1 MRFNLVATFI
11 LGISMLHL
19 DNAWSRDTTKCG
31 NEKSACE
38 EFARRDTGEPKVG
51 DIYKDVIDISDRI
64 HILLP
69 DGVWEVNNLSQY
81 MANSEWHAPWYNIT
95 LLNLRKDGPVRMV
108 YFNYFK
114 AGSSWRGWDTVC
126 DRPKDFPGV
135 NIIHKNASTL
145 YDWCSFAFH
154 WENPKKTLESLSSH
168 PYWKNEIKNLPKD
181 FIERLPRNMINLES
195 TSNKFNGLYLRTVML
210 VDTNELDIN
219 ARSFMFRQ
227 LNAEPTAAW
236 GNEGIFLNWFK
247 NYTNLSGTLYL
258 DGKAV
263 DMAKARLPLQTQ
275 TAMSRERD
283 ERSRERDERLRVE
296 QERYGETMA
305 ISERAETALRE
316 AAIREAKL
324 QDAIRK
330 ETALRET
337 LARDAAL
344 REAALQE
351 TILKETRL
359 KEAALRDSSGKQ
371 PGTVSETQAA
381 ANRSQEAFDTNPRKK
396 ALLIGND
403 RYQHVTALKNAKAD
417 AIAMGKVLQT
427 IGYRTW
433 VKTDLNLSNM
443 KNALR
448 QFKSE
453 VDGGDEVLIFYA
465 GHGVQIG
472 TANYLLPIDISAD
485 SEDQVKDDGI
495 QLQRLLDDMNE
506 KKVRLTLALIDAC
519 RDNPF
524 PKTGRAIGGRGLA
537 PTTAATG
544 QMIIFSAGSGQ
555 QALDRLGADD
565 KDPNS
570 LFTRTLIKEIRSPGV
585 RVDNVIR
592 EVRKK
597 VVEAAKSVGHEQVP
611 AIYDQVVGDFYFT
624 K

>member
-1 MRFNLVATFI
+1 MRACYLVICFLA
-11 LGISMLHL
+11 LCVCEMAY
-19 DNAWSRDTTKCG
+19 AWSPNTAKCM
-31 NEKSACE
+31 NEKNSCE
-38 EFARRDTGEPKVG
+38 EFVRRDTGEPRVG
-51 DIYKDVIDISDRI
+51 DIYKDVIDVSDRI

-81 MANSEWHAPWYNIT
+81 MGNSEWHAPWYNIT
-95 LLNLRKDGPVRMV
+95 LLNLKKDSAVRMV
-108 YFNYFK
+108 YYDYFK
-114 AGSSWRGWDTVC
+114 VGSSWRGWDAPC
-126 DRPKDFPGV
+126 DRPKDFPGINV
-135 NIIHKNASTL
+135 IQKNSSGS
-145 YDWCSFAFH
+145 YDWCSYAFH
-154 WENPKKTLESLSSH
+154 WENPKKILESLSSH
-168 PYWKNEIKNLPKD
+168 PFWKNEIKNLPKE
-181 FIERLPRNMINLES
+181 FIESLPRNIISFESNLK
-195 TSNKFNGLYLRTVML
+195 KFNGLHLRTVLL
-210 VDTNELDIN
+210 VDTNELDIH

-227 LNAEPTAAW
+227 LSTEATAAW

-247 NYTNLSGTLYL
+247 NFTNLSGATYL

-263 DMAKARLPLQTQ
+263 DASKVRMPLQTR
-275 TAMSRERD
+275 TAIAREKD
-283 ERSRERDERLRVE
+283 EKLRLE
-296 QERYGETMA
+296 QERYGDTIA
-305 ISERAETALRE
+305 IAERAEAALRE
-316 AAIREAKL
+316 AATREAQL
-324 QDAIRK
+324 QEAIRK

-337 LARDAAL
+337 IAREAAQ

-351 TILKETRL
+351 TLMKETRL
-359 KEAALRDSSGKQ
+359 KEAALRDSAAKQ
-371 PGTVSETQAA
+371 PST
-381 ANRSQEAFDTNPRKK
+381 ANTAQTHTDKVQEPMDTNPRKK
-396 ALLIGND
+396 ALLLGND
-403 RYQHVTALKNAKAD
+403 RYQNVTALKNAKAD
-417 AIAMGKVLQT
+417 ALAMAKVLQT

-433 VKTDLNLSNM
+433 VKTDLTLSAM

-453 VDGGDEVLIFYA
+453 VEGGDEVVIFYA

-472 TANYLLPIDISAD
+472 SSNYLLPIDINTE

-524 PKTGRAIGGRGLA
+524 PKSGRAIGGRGLA

-555 QALDRLGADD
+555 QALDRLGAED

-570 LFTRTLIKEIRSPGV
+570 LFTRTLIKEIRVPGV

-597 VVEAAKSVGHEQVP
+597 VVEAARAVGHEQVP